1 MSQLINEILL
11 RFVKP
16 LLAAVIGLI
25 AYAVAVAL
33 LHGTP
38 SFELAAVCWVSG
50 AVLILLMETSPL

>member
-16 LLAAVIGLI
+16 LGAGLIGLI
-25 AYAVAVAL
+25 LYAVAVAV
-33 LHGTP
+33 LHMTP
-38 SFELAAVCWVSG
+38 SFEVAALCWVSG

>member
-1 MSQLINEILL
+1 VSQLINEILL

-25 AYAVAVAL
+25 TYAVAVAL
-33 LHGTP
+33 LHANP

>member
-16 LLAAVIGLI
+16 LLAAVIGLV
-25 AYAVAVAL
+25 AYAVAVGW
-33 LHGTP
+33 LHVTP

>member
-16 LLAAVIGLI
+16 LGAGLVGLI
-25 AYAVAVAL
+25 LYGLAVGVA
-33 LHGTP
+33 HTTP

-50 AVLILLMETSPL
+50 AVLILLMESSPL